1 MEASLSLAGESSSVS
16 SAGAARKLNNEQD
29 VDTVVDAYA
38 ETNSASDVEEYVCAQ
53 QSQRLPRELNK
64 SPMAVKMRHSRKS
77 WWICILIRIV
87 EQGRG
92 WIEAS

>member
-1 MEASLSLAGESSSVS
+1 MEASLSLAGASSSVS

-64 SPMAVKMRHSRKS
+64 SPNAVKRRHSRKQIS
-77 WWICILIRIV
+77 MIFRRFNVVI
-87 EQGRG
+87 
-92 WIEAS
+92 

>member
-1 MEASLSLAGESSSVS
+1 MEASLSLAGASSSVS

-29 VDTVVDAYA
+29 VDTVADAYA

-53 QSQRLPRELNK
+53 QSQRLPRELN
-64 SPMAVKMRHSRKS
+64 MRHSCKL
-77 WWICILIRIV
+77 WWIYISIRIV
-87 EQGRG
+87 EQGRE